1 MLTERQGELL
11 QIINTAIATTGVCPS
26 YDEMA
31 AAMGYD
37 TKGGATADK
46 LAALERQGYIR
57 RQPYK
62 PRSVVV
68 LRLPGGEPRDL
79 AALVPAEGRRRAA

>member
-1 MLTERQGELL
+1 MLTERQIELL
-11 QIINTAIATTGVCPS
+11 DIINTAIVSTGVCPS

-37 TKGGATADK
+37 SKGGATADK

-57 RQPYK
+57 RRPHRI
-62 PRSVVV
+62 RSIKV

-79 AALVPAEGRRRAA
+79 AALVPAGGRLAA